1 MKYEFPSL
9 DDLDMNDMSML
20 LDKAYTDLEKVFQKA
35 NDDVVFSKRLSAIL
49 DDLAELA
56 NDFDE
61 SCFPQYFKFD
71 KKSLQH

>member
-1 MKYEFPSL
+1 MKYDFPSL

-20 LDKAYTDLEKVFQKA
+20 LDKAYVDLEKVFQKA
-35 NDDVVFSKRLSAIL
+35 NDDVVLSKRLSAIL

-61 SCFPQYFKFD
+61 SCFPQYFKFN

>member
-1 MKYEFPSL
+1 MKYDFPSL

>member
-1 MKYEFPSL
+1 MKYEFPTL

-61 SCFPQYFKFD
+61 SCFPQYFKYD
-71 KKSLQH
+71 KKPLQH